1 MTRSFHQIPCEGD
14 IIAAT
19 IDEGHKPTGLLI
31 VSGGNEIRSG
41 AHAGMSRISR
51 ALSAKGFPV
60 MRYDRRGVG
69 DSSGENTEFLSSRAD
84 IIAASRYFRSSCPK
98 ISKVIAFGNC
108 DAATALVFFGE
119 EAGLDG
125 LILANPWVIENTA
138 SDGQGLTKPTPSAV
152 RSRYLERLKNP
163 RTFVD
168 LIKGNIDFEKLVS
181 GLKTASRK
189 EEITG
194 LSIQVRDSLME
205 SEFPTKILLAKRDTT
220 ALAFLSAWNSSHF
233 NDVEKKTNIALDMLD
248 SASHSFADDP
258 SGKWLE
264 NRLLAIL
271 KNA

>member
-1 MTRSFHQIPCEGD
+1 MTRSFHQISCEGD

-41 AHAGMSRISR
+41 AHAGMSNISQM
-51 ALSAKGFPV
+51 LSAKGFPV

-69 DSSGENTEFLSSRAD
+69 DSSGENTEFLSSQID
-84 IIAASRYFRSSCPK
+84 IVTASRYFRASVPK
-98 ISKVIAFGNC
+98 VSKIYAFGNC
-108 DAATALVFFGE
+108 DAATALALFGK

-125 LILANPWVIENTA
+125 LILANPWVIENA
-138 SDGQGLTKPTPSAV
+138 SSDGQELTKPTPSAV
-152 RSRYLERLKNP
+152 RARYLERLKNP
-163 RTFVD
+163 RVFID
-168 LIKGNIDFEKLVS
+168 LLKGNIDLGKLVS

-194 LSIQVRDSLME
+194 LAIEVRDALMG
-205 SEFPTKILLAKRDTT
+205 SEIPTKILLAKRDTT
-220 ALAFLSAWNSSHF
+220 ALAFLSAWNSNKF
-233 NDVEKKTNIALDMLD
+233 NNIDQKSSVELEMLD
-248 SASHSFADDP
+248 SASHSFADDL
-258 SGKWLE
+258 SRKWLE